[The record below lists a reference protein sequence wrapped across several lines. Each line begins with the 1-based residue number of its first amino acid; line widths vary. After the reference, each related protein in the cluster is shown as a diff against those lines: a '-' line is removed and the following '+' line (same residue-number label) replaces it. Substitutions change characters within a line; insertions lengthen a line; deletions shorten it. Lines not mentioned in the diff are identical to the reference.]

1 MTAPAPVPAPAAAS
15 VRFRLT
21 GGGSGTLRPLCPG
34 ETAALEAVFA
44 GLSTA
49 SRAARYLTGM
59 AHLPA
64 SMAAILAAVDGWGH
78 VAWLAEVDGRPAGI
92 ARYVRC
98 GPASTTAEL
107 AVEVVDAHQG
117 RGVGAVLV
125 DAVTTHAAQAGVR
138 RLHATLRADN
148 NRARRLL
155 QRLGAC
161 LTMDGNLLE
170 ARGPLR
176 LLDPPVV
183 DRDAVRAVADRH
195 ARGPLDLT
203 A

>member
-1 MTAPAPVPAPAAAS
+1 MTAAATASPS
-15 VRFRLT
+15 VRFRPA
-21 GGGSGTLRPLCPG
+21 GGGIGTLRPLCPG

-44 GLSTA
+44 GLSPA

-59 AHLPA
+59 ARLPA
-64 SMAAILAAVDGWGH
+64 SMAAVLADVDGWEH

-98 GPASTTAEL
+98 GPASAAAEL

-125 DAVTTHAAQAGVR
+125 DAVTTHAAHAGVR

-148 NRARRLL
+148 GRARRLV

-161 LTMDGNLLE
+161 LTVDGDVIE

-183 DRDAVRAVADRH
+183 DRDAVRAAADRY
-195 ARGPLDLT
+195 AGGPLDLT